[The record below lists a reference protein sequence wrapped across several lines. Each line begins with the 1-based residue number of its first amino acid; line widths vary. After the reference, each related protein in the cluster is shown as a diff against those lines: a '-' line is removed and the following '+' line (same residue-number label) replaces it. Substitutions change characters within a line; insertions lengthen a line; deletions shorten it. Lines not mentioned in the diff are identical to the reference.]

1 MEMSASVSNAPLS
14 PAARSI
20 EAVLFVASQPVG
32 VKELASVAGVPEEEI
47 KRALDEIS
55 ARYRNCHGLCLLNIA
70 GGWTM
75 ATSPEQEEVVS
86 MFRDVSLTQ
95 RIRLSKAAL
104 ESLAVVAYAQP
115 VTRSEIEEIRG
126 VRCERVLETLLRH
139 GLVRV
144 AGRRKGSGTPLLYRT
159 TDSFLSV
166 FGLGAFSDLPTLE
179 EMQEIVSSGYY
190 PGGENN
196 DEI

>member
-1 MEMSASVSNAPLS
+1 MSGSGTDRPLS
-14 PAARSI
+14 PIARSV
-20 EAVLFVASQPVG
+20 EAVLFVATQPVG
-32 VKELASVAGVPEEEI
+32 ARELSSVTGVAEEQISRALEEI
-47 KRALDEIS
+47 TV
-55 ARYRNCHGLCLLNIA
+55 RYRNGHGLCLMNIA
-70 GGWTM
+70 GGWVM

-86 MFRDVSLTQ
+86 NFRDVALTQ

-159 TDSFLSV
+159 TDSFLSI
-166 FGLGAFSDLPTLE
+166 FGLGAISDLPTLE
-179 EMQEIVSSGYY
+179 EMQEILSSGDENS
-190 PGGENN
+190 GGGD
-196 DEI
+196 DES

>member
-1 MEMSASVSNAPLS
+1 
-14 PAARSI
+14 
-20 EAVLFVASQPVG
+20 
-32 VKELASVAGVPEEEI
+32 
-47 KRALDEIS
+47 
-55 ARYRNCHGLCLLNIA
+55 
-70 GGWTM
+70 M

-86 MFRDVSLTQ
+86 NFRDVALTQ

-159 TDSFLSV
+159 TDSFLSI
-166 FGLGAFSDLPTLE
+166 FGLGAISDLPTLE
-179 EMQEIVSSGYY
+179 EMQEILSSGDENS
-190 PGGENN
+190 GGGD
-196 DEI
+196 DES

>member
-1 MEMSASVSNAPLS
+1 MSGSDVEHPLS
-14 PAARSI
+14 PVARAV
-20 EAVLFVASQPVG
+20 EAVLFVAVQPVG
-32 VKELASVAGVPEEEI
+32 VRELSSVTGVPEEHVE
-47 KRALDEIS
+47 RALEEIS
-55 ARYRNCHGLCLLNIA
+55 LRYRNCHGLCLLNIA

-86 MFRDVSLTQ
+86 MFRDVALTQ

-139 GLVRV
+139 GLIRV
-144 AGRRKGSGTPLLYRT
+144 AGRRKSSGTPLLYRT
-159 TDSFLSV
+159 TDSFLSI
-166 FGLGAFSDLPTLE
+166 FGLGAISDLPTLE
-179 EMQEIVSSGYY
+179 EMQDILSSGDDID
-190 PGGENN
+190 GGSG
-196 DEI
+196 DDS

>member
-1 MEMSASVSNAPLS
+1 VMSGSGIDRPLS
-14 PAARSI
+14 PIARSV
-20 EAVLFVASQPVG
+20 EAVLFVATQPVG
-32 VKELASVAGVPEEEI
+32 LREISSVTGVAEEQISRALEEI
-47 KRALDEIS
+47 TV
-55 ARYRNCHGLCLLNIA
+55 RYRNCHGLCLMNIA
-70 GGWTM
+70 GGWVM

-86 MFRDVSLTQ
+86 NFRDVALTQ

-159 TDSFLSV
+159 TDSFLSI
-166 FGLGAFSDLPTLE
+166 FGLGAISDLPTLE
-179 EMQEIVSSGYY
+179 EMQEILLSIDEST
-190 PGGENN
+190 GGGD
-196 DEI
+196 DEP

>member
-1 MEMSASVSNAPLS
+1 MMSGSGIDRPLS
-14 PAARSI
+14 PIARSV
-20 EAVLFVASQPVG
+20 EAVLFVATQPVG
-32 VKELASVAGVPEEEI
+32 LREISSVTGVAEEQISRALEEI
-47 KRALDEIS
+47 TV
-55 ARYRNCHGLCLLNIA
+55 RYRNCHGLCLMNIA
-70 GGWTM
+70 GGWVM

-86 MFRDVSLTQ
+86 NFRDVALTQ

-159 TDSFLSV
+159 TDSFLSI
-166 FGLGAFSDLPTLE
+166 FGLGAISDLPTLE
-179 EMQEIVSSGYY
+179 EMQEILLSIDEST
-190 PGGENN
+190 GGDD
-196 DEI
+196 DEP